1 MVEIAATAGVVVRL
15 ADVVPVREI
24 PDHHHIVNIMLRI
37 QSLRI
42 IKKYYFEKKLVNLQR
57 ALSGNKP
64 EGLALYHLP
73 CVNYG
78 RLQPFE
84 DLKLVT
90 YNGLPQLIKTLPKA
104 LRTQASTALPSNL
117 VWIGGFGL
125 VGLAQ

>member
-37 QSLRI
+37 QFLRI

-90 YNGLPQLIKTLPKA
+90 YNGLPQMIKKPTCSKD
-104 LRTQASTALPSNL
+104 
-117 VWIGGFGL
+117 
-125 VGLAQ
+125 